1 MSAQPAA
8 SDGGLAYSL
17 PGHVRWCATG
27 SGVVF
32 LDLQHNRY
40 FGLGASQAQPLR
52 LLLRAQRTSN
62 PQQDALAKFLLE
74 HGLLE
79 RGLLVTPTPGSPS
92 PEESLPRPT
101 LSIDAP
107 AVAASL
113 RPEHWIRYL
122 RALRW
127 AKRHIDRLPLYTT
140 AVELLQQRSSLPTGD
155 NDTERAIELALAFR
169 SLRPYLMTARER
181 CLLHALTLTRFLAL
195 HQVRAHWVV
204 GVQTHPWKAHSWVQL
219 GTYTLDATPEEVV
232 GYTPILVV

>member
-1 MSAQPAA
+1 MNAQPV
-8 SDGGLAYSL
+8 SSVEKRTSGYSL
-17 PGHVRWCATG
+17 PGHVRWCTTG
-27 SGVVF
+27 SAIVF

-40 FGLGASQAQPLR
+40 FGLGADQALHLQSMLQ
-52 LLLRAQRTSN
+52 AQRTLN
-62 PQQDALAKFLLE
+62 PPQDALAKL
-74 HGLLE
+74 LLE
-79 RGLLVTPTPGSPS
+79 RGLLTASTSCCPL
-92 PEESLPRPT
+92 PEKSLPKPT
-101 LSIDAP
+101 LSIDGP
-107 AVAASL
+107 AIATSL
-113 RPEHWIRYL
+113 RPGHWIRYL
-122 RALRW
+122 LALRW

-140 AVELLQQRSSLPTGD
+140 AVELLQQRSSLPAGN